1 MDGLYAQERPHHRT
15 DKSMKKAFTLIELL
29 VVIAIIAILAAIL
42 FPVFAQ
48 AKTAAKKAAAI
59 SNGKQ
64 TNLGIQMYM
73 IDSDDVFPRNDDCQP
88 GSSLNPALKGLAFN
102 PTGVGCTA
110 APFYNRMN
118 HYSWHK
124 WIYPYVKNVEMFFH
138 PAIGKYDSGTP
149 RQWSENG
156 QVMGSF
162 ALNLA
167 LTGALNTYN
176 RADTS
181 AGYRRNSWKGGS
193 VGSIGDPAQ
202 AMLLVELVDP
212 TVNFSPV
219 FTDSST
225 STVNPTAYPMA
236 VREAWEVKFYKITGT
251 CTPTREL
258 NSAAVPFAGS
268 INLGYV
274 DGHMKTVNAAKFLAD
289 TPTAAEYQVTSRP
302 ACGLGTGS
310 WTITAAPVWN
320 KPWPMWALD

>member
-1 MDGLYAQERPHHRT
+1 
-15 DKSMKKAFTLIELL
+15 MKKAFTLIELL

-73 IDSDDVFPRNDDCQP
+73 GDSDDILPRNDDCSA

-102 PTGVGCTA
+102 PTGVGCTT
-110 APFYNRMN
+110 APFYNRTN
-118 HYSWHK
+118 HYAWHK

-138 PAIGKYDSGTP
+138 PAIGKFDTGTP
-149 RQWSENG
+149 KQWSENG
-156 QVMGSF
+156 QIMGSF
-162 ALNLA
+162 GLNLA

-176 RADTS
+176 RGTTAS
-181 AGYRRNSWKGGS
+181 GALRNSWKGGS

-212 TVNFSPV
+212 SINFSPV
-219 FTDSST
+219 FLDSSVST
-225 STVNPTAYPMA
+225 SAPTAYPMA
-236 VREAWEVKFYKITGT
+236 IREAWAVRFYKTTGNCVVT
-251 CTPTREL
+251 NTL
-258 NSAAVPFAGS
+258 DSAAVPFAGA

-274 DGHMKTVNAAKFLAD
+274 DGHMKTVPAAKFLAD
-289 TPTAAEYQVTSRP
+289 TPTAAEYSVSSRP
-302 ACGLGTGS
+302 ACGLGSGA
-310 WTITAAPVWN
+310 WTLTSAPVWS